1 LLLQIAE
8 EIDRSLA
15 RAEEARQ
22 QALRETSER
31 LTAEWLEI
39 EKRWLHIADSL
50 RFVEQANRFLDD
62 AAAAVSKG
70 QTP

>member
-1 LLLQIAE
+1 MLLQIAE

-22 QALRETSER
+22 RALRETDER
-31 LTAEWLEI
+31 LTTEWLEI

-70 QTP
+70 HAP